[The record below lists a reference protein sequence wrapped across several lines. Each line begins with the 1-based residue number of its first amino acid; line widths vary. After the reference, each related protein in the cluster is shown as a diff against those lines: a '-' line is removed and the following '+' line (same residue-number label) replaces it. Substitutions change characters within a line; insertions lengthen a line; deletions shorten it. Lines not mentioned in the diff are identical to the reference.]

1 MCFVSAQ
8 RGKSSLR
15 SEASTG
21 PKQVVRKPSAQ
32 AEEPYVRKRSWAFPS
47 SSLSSRVLFCFFF
60 FSPSFS
66 QEGHLGGRCATE
78 QESSA
83 VPQFRDLPISVR
95 FGLKFIVTAI
105 VRNSKNCKRV
115 IYWANR
121 WGCWAYT
128 HCCLYLLS
136 LTPSGTGSTQHP
148 PEAGSESNS
157 RNTETHNQHI
167 WRKGKRR

>member
-1 MCFVSAQ
+1 MCEKEA
-8 RGKSSLR
+8 GLSLLLH
-15 SEASTG
+15 S
-21 PKQVVRKPSAQ
+21 PPV
-32 AEEPYVRKRSWAFPS
+32 
-47 SSLSSRVLFCFFF
+47 FCSVFFF

-115 IYWANR
+115 IY
-121 WGCWAYT
+121 
-128 HCCLYLLS
+128 
-136 LTPSGTGSTQHP
+136 
-148 PEAGSESNS
+148 
-157 RNTETHNQHI
+157 
-167 WRKGKRR
+167 